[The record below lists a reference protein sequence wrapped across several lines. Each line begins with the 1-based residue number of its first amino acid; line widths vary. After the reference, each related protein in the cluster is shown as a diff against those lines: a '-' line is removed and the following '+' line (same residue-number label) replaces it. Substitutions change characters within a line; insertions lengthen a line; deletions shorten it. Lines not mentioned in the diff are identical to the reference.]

1 MSTTKTPAQRGRANQ
16 NKGKAAE
23 RDLAT
28 YLRPWWP
35 QARRAVVTGS
45 AVRGGDGIVREVPDP
60 GDIAGVPGVIWSV
73 KDCGTET
80 IGAWLDELDAMA
92 HLSGETLALRYLVC
106 KRRGT
111 SPGRWWLW
119 QRYDQM
125 VGPWSDGMTRADRLR
140 FPVRMEVGDAVRVL
154 LAAGYGTEAAS

>member
-1 MSTTKTPAQRGRANQ
+1 MTATRTPAQRGRANQ

-45 AVRGGDGIVREVPDP
+45 AVRGGDGVVREVPDP

-119 QRYDQM
+119 QRYGQM
-125 VGPWSDGMTRADRLR
+125 FPMDDGLVRPGHR
-140 FPVRMEVGDAVRVL
+140 FPVRMEVADAIGVL
-154 LAAGYGTEAAS
+154 LARGYGTEAAS